1 MLDDKSEQF
10 NTDRAPDVVFDD
22 EQLQEL
28 NLEGEDTDDFSRR
41 TGDWTVYLYYFRVMG
56 YPLLFLAVACSVFH
70 IAGSTIPRNFCPD
83 TSSSLSPS

>member
-1 MLDDKSEQF
+1 MFNEGPEQV
-10 NTDRAPDVVFDD
+10 NTNRAPDVVFDD

-41 TGDWTVYLYYFRVMG
+41 TGDWTVYLYYFQVMG

-70 IAGSTIPRNFCPD
+70 IVGSTIPRK
-83 TSSSLSPS
+83 LS